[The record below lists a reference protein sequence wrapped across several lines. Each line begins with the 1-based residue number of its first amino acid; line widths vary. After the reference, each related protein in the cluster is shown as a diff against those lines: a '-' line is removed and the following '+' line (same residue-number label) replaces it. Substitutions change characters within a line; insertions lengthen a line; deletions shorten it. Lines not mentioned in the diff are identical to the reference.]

1 MEYDF
6 EVLERLCKF
15 HQTKVLGLSP
25 ERVSTKH
32 VVKDEIKFKYKEFK
46 TDGYYVNIIHE
57 DVRSMYGYIQHH
69 RRYVGLSLTPLSEGG
84 KVILSIE
91 KSDSGEGEI
100 TEHKVVLN
108 GSNVIRYQ
116 NNGVQL
122 TVNKFLTKDKFFENI
137 IMSDINLEYKYFEL
151 AMNLK
156 QKLQSQNKKI
166 IFKFNEVDNE
176 ILKRTIL

>member
-6 EVLERLCKF
+6 EVLEKLCKF
-15 HQTKVLGLSP
+15 HQSKVLGLSP
-25 ERVSTKH
+25 VRVSTNH

-57 DVRSMYGYIQHH
+57 DVRSKYGYIASH
-69 RRYVGLSLTPLSEGG
+69 RRYVGLSLTPISEGG
-84 KVILSIE
+84 RIILSIE

-100 TEHKVVLN
+100 TEHKIVLN

-137 IMSDINLEYKYFEL
+137 IMSDINLEYKYFEF
-151 AMNLK
+151 AMRMK
-156 QKLQSQNKKI
+156 QELQSLNKKI
-166 IFKFNEVDNE
+166 IINFDRVDNE
-176 ILKRTIL
+176 VLKRTIV